1 MPWQS
6 VWQVNS
12 TPESSSMT
20 GQCQYALKEWSVTT
34 DSLLTGRQTLL
45 LRKGGIH
52 EQRDGFKVE
61 HQDFFLFPS
70 HLHQHPQALHPSFR
84 SDLYGPNGSKPRTV
98 VLNTFARVQELI
110 PISNVEVLRGLD
122 GLHTLNWATVLE
134 RFSYRNRPGLNLLLL
149 RVYRLPVPHQ
159 IQNLARY
166 DGCVSWV
173 ELERSLSITAA
184 EPVLID
190 SVFEEQIRGIRRLI
204 DLASQVTSSARQE
217 HP

>member
-1 MPWQS
+1 
-6 VWQVNS
+6 
-12 TPESSSMT
+12 MT
-20 GQCQYALKEWSVTT
+20 GQCQYALKEWSVTI
-34 DSLLTGRQTLL
+34 DSLLAGRQILL

-52 EQRDGFKVE
+52 EQRDGFKLE
-61 HQDFFLFPS
+61 HRDFFLFPTY
-70 HLHQHPQALHPSFR
+70 LHQHPGALHPSFR
-84 SDLYGPNGSKPRTV
+84 VDLDGPDGSKAPTV

-159 IQNLARY
+159 IQNLERY

-173 ELERSLSITAA
+173 ELERSLPVTDA
-184 EPVLID
+184 EPALD
-190 SVFEEQIRGIRRLI
+190 GSSFEDQVQKIRRLADI
-204 DLASQVTSSARQE
+204 TSPVTPALGQE
-217 HP
+217 HN

>member
-1 MPWQS
+1 
-6 VWQVNS
+6 
-12 TPESSSMT
+12 MT
-20 GQCQYALKEWSVTT
+20 GKCQYALKEWSVTI
-34 DSLLTGRQTLL
+34 DSLLAGRQILL

-61 HQDFFLFPS
+61 HWDFFLFPS
-70 HLHQHPQALHPSFR
+70 HLHRIPWALHPSFQF
-84 SDLYGPNGSKPRTV
+84 DLDGPNGSKTPTV

-149 RVYRLPVPHQ
+149 RVYRLPLPHE
-159 IQNLARY
+159 ILNLGRY

-173 ELERSLSITAA
+173 ELEQSLSFTDA
-184 EPVLID
+184 EPVLD
-190 SVFEEQIRGIRRLI
+190 GSVFEDQMQNIRRLAG
-204 DLASQVTSSARQE
+204 LTSPVTPETGQE
-217 HP
+217 HN

>member
-1 MPWQS
+1 
-6 VWQVNS
+6 
-12 TPESSSMT
+12 MT
-20 GQCQYALKEWSVTT
+20 GQCQYALKEWSVTI
-34 DSLLTGRQTLL
+34 DSLLAGRQTFL

-70 HLHQHPQALHPSFR
+70 HLHQHLRALHPSFR
-84 SDLYGPNGSKPRTV
+84 FGLDESNGSKTPTV

-159 IQNLARY
+159 IQNLEKY

-173 ELERSLSITAA
+173 ELEPLLSVTDA
-184 EPVLID
+184 EPVLD
-190 SVFEEQIRGIRRLI
+190 GGVFEDQVQAIRRLA
-204 DLASQVTSSARQE
+204 DLPSQVTPQARQK
-217 HP
+217 HH

>member
-1 MPWQS
+1 
-6 VWQVNS
+6 
-12 TPESSSMT
+12 MT
-20 GQCQYALKEWSVTT
+20 GQCQYALKEWSVTI
-34 DSLLTGRQTLL
+34 DSLLAGRQTFL

-70 HLHQHPQALHPSFR
+70 HLHQNPRSLHPSFR
-84 SDLYGPNGSKPRTV
+84 FDFDGSNGSKTPTV

-110 PISNVEVLRGLD
+110 PISDIEVLRGLD
-122 GLHTLNWATVLE
+122 GLHALNWATVLE

-159 IQNLARY
+159 IQNVERY

-173 ELERSLSITAA
+173 ELERLLSVTDA
-184 EPVLID
+184 EPVLD
-190 SVFEEQIRGIRRLI
+190 GGVFEDQVQDIRRLA
-204 DLASQVTSSARQE
+204 DLPSQVKPQARQKN
-217 HP
+217 H

>member
-1 MPWQS
+1 
-6 VWQVNS
+6 
-12 TPESSSMT
+12 MT
-20 GQCQYALKEWSVTT
+20 GQCQYALKEWSVTI
-34 DSLLTGRQTLL
+34 DSLLAGRQTFL

-70 HLHQHPQALHPSFR
+70 HLHQHLRALHPSFR
-84 SDLYGPNGSKPRTV
+84 FDLDGSNGSKTPTV

-149 RVYRLPVPHQ
+149 RAYRLPVPHQ
-159 IQNLARY
+159 IQNLERY

-173 ELERSLSITAA
+173 ELEQFLSVTDV
-184 EPVLID
+184 EPVLD
-190 SVFEEQIRGIRRLI
+190 GGVFEDQVQEFRRLA
-204 DLASQVTSSARQE
+204 DLPSQVKPQARQKN
-217 HP
+217 H

>member
-1 MPWQS
+1 
-6 VWQVNS
+6 
-12 TPESSSMT
+12 MT
-20 GQCQYALKEWSVTT
+20 GQCQYALKEWSVTI
-34 DSLLTGRQTLL
+34 DSLFAGRQTFL

-61 HQDFFLFPS
+61 HWDFFLFPS
-70 HLHQHPQALHPSFR
+70 HLHQHLRALHPSFR
-84 SDLYGPNGSKPRTV
+84 FDLDGSNGSKTPTV

-149 RVYRLPVPHQ
+149 RVYRLPVPHE
-159 IQNLARY
+159 IQNVEKY

-173 ELERSLSITAA
+173 ELERALSFTDA
-184 EPVLID
+184 EPALD
-190 SVFEEQIRGIRRLI
+190 GGAFEDQAQNIPYLA
-204 DLASQVTSSARQE
+204 DLTSQVTPAVRQE
-217 HP
+217 HN

>member
-1 MPWQS
+1 
-6 VWQVNS
+6 
-12 TPESSSMT
+12 MT
-20 GQCQYALKEWSVTT
+20 GQCQYALKEWSVTI
-34 DSLLTGRQTLL
+34 DSLLAGRQTFL

-70 HLHQHPQALHPSFR
+70 HLHQHLRALHPSFR
-84 SDLYGPNGSKPRTV
+84 FDLDGSNGSKTPTV

-149 RVYRLPVPHQ
+149 RAYRLPVPHQ
-159 IQNLARY
+159 IQNLERY

-173 ELERSLSITAA
+173 ELEQLLSVTDA
-184 EPVLID
+184 EPVLD
-190 SVFEEQIRGIRRLI
+190 SGVFEDQVQDIRRLA
-204 DLASQVTSSARQE
+204 DLPSQVTPQARQK
-217 HP
+217 HH

>member
-1 MPWQS
+1 
-6 VWQVNS
+6 
-12 TPESSSMT
+12 MT
-20 GQCQYALKEWSVTT
+20 GQCQYALKEWSVTI
-34 DSLLTGRQTLL
+34 DSLLAGRQTFL

-70 HLHQHPQALHPSFR
+70 HLHQHLRALHPSFR
-84 SDLYGPNGSKPRTV
+84 FDLDGSNGSKTPTV

-149 RVYRLPVPHQ
+149 RAYRLPVPHQ
-159 IQNLARY
+159 IQNLERY

-173 ELERSLSITAA
+173 ELEQLLSVTDA
-184 EPVLID
+184 EPVLD
-190 SVFEEQIRGIRRLI
+190 GGVFEDQVQDIRRLA
-204 DLASQVTSSARQE
+204 DLPSQVKPQARQKN
-217 HP
+217 H